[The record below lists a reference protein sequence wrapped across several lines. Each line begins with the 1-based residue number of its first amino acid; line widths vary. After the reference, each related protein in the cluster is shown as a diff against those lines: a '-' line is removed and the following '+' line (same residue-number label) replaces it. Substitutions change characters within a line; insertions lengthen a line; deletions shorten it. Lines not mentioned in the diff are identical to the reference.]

1 VPKNGTQTIYFKMD
15 GNISVD
21 TSNWEAGKDYP
32 IWMDE
37 ISLATVSKG
46 YLLPGETIKT
56 AYRRVARAAATRL
69 RKPELENK
77 FYKLMWNGWLGLA
90 SPVLSNMGTD
100 RGLPI
105 SCFGVDTPDSI
116 RGIGLTNA
124 EVMKLTSQGGGV
136 GISVSRI
143 RSRGTSITGNGKSE
157 GVVPWCKIY
166 DSTIIATNQGNVR
179 RGAAS
184 VNLDINH
191 PDIEEYLQIRR
202 PKGDPNRQ
210 CLNLHQCVVVDD
222 TFMRKLESRDQ
233 EAMALWAEILKS
245 RMETG
250 EPYIMYKDNV
260 NKNNPIAYMMNNL
273 DVSMTNIC
281 TEITLFT
288 DEEHSF
294 ICCLSSL
301 NLAKYD
307 EWKDTNTVE
316 LATWFLDGVMQ
327 EFIDKSSGRNSLTRT
342 YNHAKKGRALGLG
355 VMGWHTYL
363 QQKGL
368 PFNSIAS
375 TAHTHNIFS
384 DLKHKAEKASRDLA
398 IEYGEPLWCRG
409 TGMRNTHL
417 LAIAPTVSNSVIT
430 GGISA
435 GIEPLPA
442 NIYTFNG
449 AKGTFIRKNKVLEA
463 LLESKK
469 ENKNKWWDQMLAD
482 GGSVQNLPDNVL
494 SPDEKELFLT
504 FPEIN
509 QLELVRQAAIRQRY
523 IDQTQSL
530 NLSFDP
536 SDSPKWINQCHIEA
550 WKLGIKTL
558 YYLRTD
564 SVIKGDLGSRMADC
578 VSCEG

>member
-1 VPKNGTQTIYFKMD
+1 MD
-15 GNISVD
+15 SNLISN
-21 TSNWEAGKDYP
+21 TENWEKGRDYTSF
-32 IWMDE
+32 MDE
-37 ISLATVSKG
+37 ISVATLSKG
-46 YLLPGETIKT
+46 YLLPGETPKK
-56 AYRRVARAAATRL
+56 AYRRVANAAARRL
-69 RKPELENK
+69 GKPELENK
-77 FYKLMWNGWLGLA
+77 FFKIIWNGWLGLA
-90 SPVLSNMGTD
+90 SPVISNMGTD

-105 SCFGVDTPDSI
+105 SCFGIDTPDSI
-116 RGIGLTNA
+116 RGISLTNA
-124 EVMKLTSQGGGV
+124 ELMKLTSQGGGV

-143 RSRGTSITGNGKSE
+143 RPRGTQISGNGKSE

-166 DSTIIATNQGNVR
+166 DSSIIATNQGNVR

-191 PDIEEYLQIRR
+191 PDIGEFLEIRR

-222 TFMRKLESRDQ
+222 PFMRKLESRDQ
-233 EAMALWAEILKS
+233 ETMDTWAKILKA

-250 EPYIMYKDNV
+250 EPYVMYKDNI

-273 DVSMTNIC
+273 EVSMTNIC

-301 NLAKYD
+301 NLAKHD
-307 EWKDTNTVE
+307 EWKDTDTVE

-327 EFIDKSSGRNSLTRT
+327 EFIDKSAGKDSLKRT
-342 YNHAKKGRALGLG
+342 HKHASKGRALGLG
-355 VMGWHTYL
+355 VMGWHTFL
-363 QQKGL
+363 QQKGM
-368 PFNSIAS
+368 PFNSISS
-375 TAHTHNIFS
+375 TAYTHNIFS
-384 DLKHKAEKASRDLA
+384 DIRNKAEKASRDLA
-398 IEYGEPLWCRG
+398 AEYGEPLWCKG

-449 AKGTFIRKNKVLEA
+449 AKGTFIRKNKVLQDILIEKG
-463 LLESKK
+463 ED
-469 ENKNKWWDQMLAD
+469 KNKWWDKMLAD

-494 SPDEKELFLT
+494 SPEDKELFLT
-504 FPEIN
+504 FSEIN
-509 QLELVRQAAIRQRY
+509 QLELVRQSAIRQRY
-523 IDQTQSL
+523 LDQTQSL

-536 SDSPKWINQCHIEA
+536 SDSPKWINQVHIEA

-578 VSCEG
+578 VSCDG

>member
-1 VPKNGTQTIYFKMD
+1 MD
-15 GNISVD
+15 NNLTADS
-21 TSNWEAGKDYP
+21 SLWERGKDYP
-32 IWMDE
+32 EYFDND
-37 ISLATVSKG
+37 SLATISKG
-46 YLLPGETIKT
+46 YLLPGETPKK
-56 AYRRVARAAATRL
+56 AYRRVAQAAAMRL
-69 RKPELENK
+69 NRPDLENK
-77 FYKLMWNGWLGLA
+77 FFKIIWNGWLGLA

-105 SCFGVDTPDSI
+105 SCFGIDTPDSI

-124 EVMKLTSQGGGV
+124 ELMKLTSVGGGV
-136 GISVSRI
+136 GISLSRI
-143 RSRGTSITGNGKSE
+143 RPRGTEIKGNGKSE
-157 GVVPWCKIY
+157 GVVPWAKIY

-179 RGAAS
+179 RGASS

-191 PDIEEYLQIRR
+191 RDIDEFLEIRR

-222 TFMRKLESRDQ
+222 AFMKKIESRDPL
-233 EAMALWAEILKS
+233 ALERWTKILKA

-250 EPYIMYKDNV
+250 EPYIMFKDNV
-260 NKNNPIAYMMNNL
+260 NKNNPISYLMNNL
-273 DVSMTNIC
+273 NVSMTNIC
-281 TEITLFT
+281 TEITLHT

-307 EWKDTNTVE
+307 EWKDTDTVQMSIY
-316 LATWFLDGVMQ
+316 FLDGVMQ
-327 EFIDKSSGRNSLTRT
+327 EFIEKTNGKDSMVRT
-342 YNHAKKGRALGLG
+342 NNHAKKGRALGLG
-355 VMGWHTYL
+355 VMGWHTFL
-363 QQKGL
+363 QQKSL

-384 DLKHKAEKASRDLA
+384 KIRNEAEEASRQLA
-398 IEYGEPLWCRG
+398 QEYGEPLWCRG

-435 GIEPLPA
+435 GIEPVPA

-463 LLESKK
+463 LLESKG
-469 ENKNKWWDQMLAD
+469 ENKEQWWDQMLQD
-482 GGSVQNLPDNVL
+482 DGSVQNLPDSVL
-494 SPDEKELFLT
+494 SKDEKELFLT

-523 IDQTQSL
+523 LDQTQSL
-530 NLSFDP
+530 NLSFTP
-536 SDSPKWINQCHIEA
+536 EDSPRWINQVHIEA

-564 SVIKGDLGSRMADC
+564 SVIKGDLGSRQADC

>member
-1 VPKNGTQTIYFKMD
+1 MDNNSLIADYTQ
-15 GNISVD
+15 
-21 TSNWEAGKDYP
+21 WERGKDYP
-32 IWMDE
+32 EYFDE
-37 ISLATVSKG
+37 ISLATISKG
-46 YLLPGETIKT
+46 YLLPGETPKK
-56 AYRRVARAAATRL
+56 AYRRVAIAAATRL
-69 RKPELENK
+69 NRPDLENK
-77 FYKLMWNGWLGLA
+77 CFKIIWNGWLGLA

-124 EVMKLTSQGGGV
+124 ELMKLTSVGGGV
-136 GISVSRI
+136 GISLSRI
-143 RSRGTSITGNGKSE
+143 RPRGREIKGNGKSE
-157 GVVPWCKIY
+157 GVVPWAKIY

-191 PDIEEYLQIRR
+191 ADIDEFLEIRR

-222 TFMRKLESRDQ
+222 VFMRKLESRDQ
-233 EAMALWAEILKS
+233 PSMERWAKVLKA

-250 EPYIMYKDNV
+250 EPYIMFKDNV
-260 NKNNPIAYMMNNL
+260 NKANPIAYMMHNL

-281 TEITLFT
+281 TEITLHT

-307 EWKDTNTVE
+307 EWKDTDTVQ
-316 LATWFLDGVMQ
+316 LSIYFLDGVMQ
-327 EFIDKSSGRNSLTRT
+327 EFIEKTSGKESMVRT
-342 YNHAKKGRALGLG
+342 NAHAKKGRALGLG
-355 VMGWHTYL
+355 VMGWHTFL
-363 QQKGL
+363 QQKQV

-375 TAHTHNIFS
+375 TAYTHNIFS
-384 DLKHKAEKASRDLA
+384 KIKNEAEAASRQLA
-398 IEYGEPLWCRG
+398 VEYGEPLWCRG

-449 AKGTFIRKNKVLEA
+449 AKGTFIRKNKVLEN
-463 LLESKK
+463 LLEGKGQ
-469 ENKNKWWDQMLAD
+469 NKDGYWDQMLRD
-482 GGSVQNLPDNVL
+482 NGSVLGLPDNVL

-536 SDSPKWINQCHIEA
+536 QDSPKWINQVHMEA
-550 WKLGIKTL
+550 HKLGIKTL

-564 SVIKGDLGSRMADC
+564 SVIKGDLGSRQAEC

>member
-1 VPKNGTQTIYFKMD
+1 MDNNSLVADYTQ
-15 GNISVD
+15 
-21 TSNWEAGKDYP
+21 WERGKDYP
-32 IWMDE
+32 EYFDE
-37 ISLATVSKG
+37 ISLATISKG
-46 YLLPGETIKT
+46 YLLPGETPKK
-56 AYRRVARAAATRL
+56 AYRRVSIAAAARL
-69 RKPELENK
+69 NRPDLENK
-77 FYKLMWNGWLGLA
+77 FFKILWNGWLGLA

-124 EVMKLTSQGGGV
+124 ELMKLTSVGGGV
-136 GISVSRI
+136 GISLSRI
-143 RSRGTSITGNGKSE
+143 RPRGKEIKGNGKSE
-157 GVVPWCKIY
+157 GVVPWAKIY

-191 PDIEEYLQIRR
+191 LDIDEFLEIRR

-222 TFMRKLESRDQ
+222 AFMRKLESRDQ
-233 EAMALWAEILKS
+233 ASMERWAKILKA

-250 EPYIMYKDNV
+250 EPYIMFKDNV
-260 NKNNPIAYMMNNL
+260 NKANPISYMMNNL

-281 TEITLFT
+281 TEITLHT

-307 EWKDTNTVE
+307 EWKDTDTVQ
-316 LATWFLDGVMQ
+316 LSIYFLDGVMQ
-327 EFIDKSSGRNSLTRT
+327 EFIEKTSGKESMVRT
-342 YNHAKKGRALGLG
+342 NNHAKKGRALGLG
-355 VMGWHTYL
+355 VMGWHTFL

-384 DLKHKAEKASRDLA
+384 KIKNDAEAASRQLA
-398 IEYGEPLWCRG
+398 VEYGEPLWCRG

-449 AKGTFIRKNKVLEA
+449 AKGTFIRKNKVLENM
-463 LLESKK
+463 LESKGQ
-469 ENKNKWWDQMLAD
+469 NKDEYWDQMLRD
-482 GGSVQNLPDNVL
+482 NGSVLGLPDSVL

-536 SDSPKWINQCHIEA
+536 NDSPKWINQVHMEA
-550 WKLGIKTL
+550 HKLGIKTL

-564 SVIKGDLGSRMADC
+564 SVIKGDLGSRQAEC
-578 VSCEG
+578 VSCDG

>member
-1 VPKNGTQTIYFKMD
+1 MDNNSLISDYTQ
-15 GNISVD
+15 
-21 TSNWEAGKDYP
+21 WERGKDYP
-32 IWMDE
+32 EYFDE
-37 ISLATVSKG
+37 ISLATISKG
-46 YLLPGETIKT
+46 YLLPGETPKK
-56 AYRRVARAAATRL
+56 AYRRVSIAAATRL
-69 RKPELENK
+69 NRPDLENK
-77 FYKLMWNGWLGLA
+77 FFKILWNGWLGLA

-124 EVMKLTSQGGGV
+124 ELMKLTSVGGGV
-136 GISVSRI
+136 GISLSRI
-143 RSRGTSITGNGKSE
+143 RPRGREIKGNGKSE
-157 GVVPWCKIY
+157 GVVPWAKIY

-191 PDIEEYLQIRR
+191 LDIDEFLEIRR

-222 TFMRKLESRDQ
+222 VFMRKLESRDQ
-233 EAMALWAEILKS
+233 PSMERWAKVLKA

-250 EPYIMYKDNV
+250 EPYIMFKDNV
-260 NKNNPIAYMMNNL
+260 NKANPIAYMMNNL

-281 TEITLFT
+281 TEITLHT

-307 EWKDTNTVE
+307 EWKDTDTVQ
-316 LATWFLDGVMQ
+316 LSVYFLDGVMQ
-327 EFIDKSSGRNSLTRT
+327 EFIEKTSGKESMVRT
-342 YNHAKKGRALGLG
+342 NNHAKKGRALGLG
-355 VMGWHTYL
+355 VMGWHTFL

-384 DLKHKAEKASRDLA
+384 KIKNEAEAASRQLA
-398 IEYGEPLWCRG
+398 VEYGEPLWCRG

-463 LLESKK
+463 MLESKGQ
-469 ENKNKWWDQMLAD
+469 NKDEYWDQMLRD
-482 GGSVQNLPDNVL
+482 NGSVLGLPDSVL

-536 SDSPKWINQCHIEA
+536 QDSPKWINQVHMEA
-550 WKLGIKTL
+550 HKLGIKTL

-564 SVIKGDLGSRMADC
+564 SVIKGDLGSRQAEC
-578 VSCEG
+578 VSCDG

>member
-1 VPKNGTQTIYFKMD
+1 MD

-21 TSNWEAGKDYP
+21 TSNWEVGKDYP
-32 IWMDE
+32 TWMDE

-46 YLLPGETIKT
+46 YLIPGETPKT
-56 AYRRVARAAATRL
+56 AYRRVAKAAAMRL

-77 FYKLMWNGWLGLA
+77 FFKLMWNGWLGLA
-90 SPVLSNMGTD
+90 SPVFSNMGTD

-184 VNLDINH
+184 VNLDVNH

-222 TFMRKLESRDQ
+222 VFMRKLESRDQ

-307 EWKDTNTVE
+307 EWKDTDTVE
-316 LATWFLDGVMQ
+316 IATWFLDGVMQ
-327 EFIDKSSGRNSLTRT
+327 EFIDKSNGKDSLKRT
-342 YNHAKKGRALGLG
+342 HAHAKKGRALGLG

-363 QQKGL
+363 QQKQL

-384 DLKHKAEKASRDLA
+384 DIKNKAERASRDLA
-398 IEYGEPLWCRG
+398 GEYGEPLWCKG

-449 AKGTFIRKNKVLEA
+449 AKGTFIRKNKVLES

-482 GGSVQNLPDNVL
+482 GGSVQNLPDTIL

-523 IDQTQSL
+523 LDQTQSL

-578 VSCEG
+578 VSCDG